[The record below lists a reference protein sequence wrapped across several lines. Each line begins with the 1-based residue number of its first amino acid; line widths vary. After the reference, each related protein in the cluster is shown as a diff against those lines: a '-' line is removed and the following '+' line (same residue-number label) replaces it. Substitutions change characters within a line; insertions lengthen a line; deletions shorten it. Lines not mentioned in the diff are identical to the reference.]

1 MKESLVKKKEEKEK
15 KKTVSK
21 VIKQNKK
28 NKLPAPILQMMV
40 VIVTR
45 GKGDSVRNF
54 LKEKNVQN
62 FVSSFGRGTADSTL
76 QNLLGFDQK
85 EKDVIFSIIPV
96 ENSEVLLD
104 ELEEKF
110 LKLQKYAGI
119 AFTVPLKSITK
130 DSMENVVG

>member
-1 MKESLVKKKEEKEK
+1 MKESLVKKKEEK
-15 KKTVSK
+15 KKTVFK
-21 VIKQNKK
+21 HNKQNKK

-85 EKDVIFSIIPV
+85 EKDVIFAIIPV

>member
-15 KKTVSK
+15 KKTVLK

-85 EKDVIFSIIPV
+85 EKDVIFAIIPV

-119 AFTVPLKSITK
+119 AFTVPLKRITK